1 MGTRWN
7 STLALIG
14 TATGDGRRFK
24 SGGVSHRAL
33 PLPLNWQQQS
43 SEGHLTS
50 VTIGSIDT
58 LEIMQ
63 DRVRGSGELFDD
75 ADSADLRELV
85 AHALA
90 LAKEGVVKPSV
101 DPGAV
106 QAVEVLAGTDEPL
119 TFEALAEII
128 DAGGEFPEIEVLFT
142 HYEIAGATLVSTP
155 AFAEVTFELEGASKA
170 AEAGPLSET
179 VAESLVAA
187 VIGSTELPVADRE
200 RAWDGD
206 AATRRVFDH
215 FTDDEG
221 RVDVDGVSRAFL
233 WRDPDADPQTQAAFK
248 LPFADIVDGRLQIVP
263 RGVAATAGGRG
274 VGAADIPEADK
285 ERVRD
290 RICALYDRVRTKFED
305 WPDCPFEGEAALRSG
320 GAEAALRS
328 FVAAGPE
335 LPAPELFMDPKLE
348 QITALAREEVGGG
361 LVRVFG
367 HLADPN
373 SCHRGFTD
381 QCLTPPQSQ
390 TQYALFHR
398 YPLETSEGPIT
409 VGRLTSGLGQVGTE
423 CGHAA
428 CQSLDDHACTDF
440 DFTRTVQHHDKLT
453 TLAWVRVGL
462 DEQIPG
468 AIWFSGI
475 EAPGLGEAEHAVLA
489 RRRVS
494 GDWRD
499 LGATRELCE
508 VLALA
513 EAEPGFEVPR
523 VAVGYRDGRQV
534 SLVAAAQ
541 VAPRD
546 PETPQPAP
554 EREAAPAVVPGAR
567 VRREPGIGSMVAGQ
581 PSPVVTADQ
590 ARRAKAALAKLRLAV
605 LHTTE

>member
-33 PLPLNWQQQS
+33 PLPLSWQQQS

-50 VTIGSIDT
+50 VTIGSIDK

-85 AHALA
+85 GHALA
-90 LAKEGVVKPSV
+90 LAGKGVVKPSV

-119 TFEALAEII
+119 TFDRLAEII
-128 DAGGEFPEIEVLFT
+128 DSGGEFPEIEVLFT

-155 AFAEVTFELEGASKA
+155 AFAEVTFELEGAAEA
-170 AEAGPLSET
+170 AEAGPLSEAA
-179 VAESLVAA
+179 AEALVAA
-187 VIGSTELPVADRE
+187 VVGSTELPVADRE
-200 RAWDGD
+200 REWDGD
-206 AATRRVFDH
+206 AATSRIFDH
-215 FTDDEG
+215 FTDDED
-221 RVDVDGVSRAFL
+221 RVDVDGVSAAFL
-233 WRDPDADPQTQAAFK
+233 WRDPEADPQTQAAFK
-248 LPFADIVDGRLQIVP
+248 LPYADIVDGELMIVP

-285 ERVRD
+285 GRVRS
-290 RICALYDRVRTKFED
+290 RVCTLYDRVRTKFED
-305 WPDCPFEGEAALRSG
+305 WPDCPFDG
-320 GAEAALRS
+320 EAALRS

-335 LPAPELFMDPKLE
+335 LPGPELFMDPKLE
-348 QITALAREEVGGG
+348 QITALAREEVGPG

-381 QCLTPPQSQ
+381 QCLTPPESQ

-428 CQSLDDHACTDF
+428 CRSLDDHACTDF

-462 DEQIPG
+462 DERLPG
-468 AIWFSGI
+468 AVWFSGL
-475 EAPGLGEAEHAVLA
+475 EVPELGEAERGVLA

-499 LGATRELCE
+499 LGATQELCE

-541 VAPRD
+541 VTPR
-546 PETPQPAP
+546 PVRQPQASG
-554 EREAAPAVVPGAR
+554 PAVVPGAR
-567 VRREPGIGSMVAGQ
+567 TRSEPGIGSMVAGRQ
-581 PSPVVTADQ
+581 SPVVTAEQ

-605 LHTTE
+605 LHPTE